1 MKGKK
6 WRCAKKMAIVLMF
19 VLQMLLANTITA
31 DAASNPY
38 PEWQTIGGITNRRC
52 TW

>member
-6 WRCAKKMAIVLMF
+6 WRCAKKMAIVQMF

-31 DAASNPY
+31 DAASNLRLQNPRI
-38 PEWQTIGGITNRRC
+38 PRR
-52 TW
+52 

>member
-31 DAASNPY
+31 DAASNLHLQNHRIP
-38 PEWQTIGGITNRRC
+38 NR
-52 TW
+52 